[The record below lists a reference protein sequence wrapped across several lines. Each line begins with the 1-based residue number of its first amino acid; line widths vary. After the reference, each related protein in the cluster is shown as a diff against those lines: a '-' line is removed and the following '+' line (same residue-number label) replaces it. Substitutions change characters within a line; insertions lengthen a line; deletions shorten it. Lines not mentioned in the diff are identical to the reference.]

1 MFGNQKVTLQI
12 EGMSCQHCVQTV
24 TEALKSLAGVR
35 SVRVDLSQDQAVV
48 KFAAKQVEVSQMKD
62 TVNQAGFQFVG
73 SE

>member
-24 TEALKSLAGVR
+24 TEALKSLAGVK
-35 SVRVDLSQDQAVV
+35 SVKVDLSQDQAVV
-48 KFAAKQVEVSQMKD
+48 KFATKQVEVSQMKD
-62 TVNQAGFQFVG
+62 AVNQAGFQFVD

>member
-24 TEALKSLAGVR
+24 TEALKSLAGVK
-35 SVRVDLSQDQAVV
+35 SVKVDLSQDQAVV

-62 TVNQAGFQFVG
+62 AVNQAGFQFVD

>member
-1 MFGNQKVTLQI
+1 
-12 EGMSCQHCVQTV
+12 MSCQHCVQTV

-35 SVRVDLSQDQAVV
+35 SVKVDLSQDQAVV

>member
-35 SVRVDLSQDQAVV
+35 SVKVDLSQDQAVV
-48 KFAAKQVEVSQMKD
+48 KFAAKHVEVSQMED

>member
-1 MFGNQKVTLQI
+1 MFGNQKVTVQI

-35 SVRVDLSQDQAVV
+35 SVKVDLSQDQAVV
-48 KFAAKQVEVSQMKD
+48 KFATKQVEVSQMKD
-62 TVNQAGFQFVG
+62 AVNQAGFQFVD

>member
-12 EGMSCQHCVQTV
+12 EGMPCQHCVQTV

-35 SVRVDLSQDQAVV
+35 SVKVNLSQDQAVV

>member
-35 SVRVDLSQDQAVV
+35 SVKVDLSQDQAVV

-62 TVNQAGFQFVG
+62 AVNQAGFQFVD

>member
-1 MFGNQKVTLQI
+1 MFGSQKVTLQI

-35 SVRVDLSQDQAVV
+35 SVKVDLSQDQAVV

>member
-24 TEALKSLAGVR
+24 TEALKSLAGVK
-35 SVRVDLSQDQAVV
+35 SVKVNLGQDQAVV

-62 TVNQAGFQFVG
+62 AVNQAGFQFVD

>member
-35 SVRVDLSQDQAVV
+35 SVKVDLSQDQAVV
-48 KFAAKQVEVSQMKD
+48 KFATKQVEVSQMKD
-62 TVNQAGFQFVG
+62 AVNQAGFQFVD